1 MEGSMRLLKAVTIG
15 MGVLILIGMTVVI
28 VTIARRMTAPAP
40 PHRVAEL
47 ALHLDEPAGTR
58 IAGIAGAGGR
68 LAVQL
73 QGGGVDRVVLVDP
86 DSGAVTGRITLGR

>member
-1 MEGSMRLLKAVTIG
+1 MEGSMRVLKAVTIG
-15 MGVLILIGMTVVI
+15 MGVLILIGTTVVI
-28 VTIARRMTAPAP
+28 VTIARRMAAPSA
-40 PHRVAEL
+40 HHMAEI

-68 LAVQL
+68 LAVLL
-73 QGGGVDRVVLVDP
+73 QGGGADRVVLVDP